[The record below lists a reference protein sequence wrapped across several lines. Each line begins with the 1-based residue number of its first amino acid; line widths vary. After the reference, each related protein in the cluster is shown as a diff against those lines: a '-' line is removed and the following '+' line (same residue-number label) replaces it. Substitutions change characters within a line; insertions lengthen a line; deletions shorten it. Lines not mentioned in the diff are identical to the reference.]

1 MNERCLVE
9 SLELTDVVVP
19 SYSLALDDKVV
30 GTFFQVFTFNSTV
43 TSLRLL
49 KSTKVT
55 NRLSHAL
62 SEKIS
67 LSSFCSLLKEQIQTL
82 RVNTS
87 LSSLNLCSASIS
99 DEGANSL
106 AQALRVTTSLSSL
119 NVRSNFIGDEEANL
133 LAQTL
138 RVNNSL
144 SYLDLSDNS
153 ISVEGANL
161 LAQALG
167 VNTSLSSL
175 DLDCNSIGDE
185 RANSFA
191 QTLRVNTSLGFQFDW
206 CWGSQLSCSS
216 LQGKHHSLP
225 SLNLG
230 SNSIGD
236 EGANSIA
243 QALTVN
249 ISLSSLDLGSHS
261 LVMKEQIQLL
271 RPSE

>member
-1 MNERCLVE
+1 M
-9 SLELTDVVVP
+9 VVP

-55 NRLSHAL
+55 NRLSKAL

-82 RVNTS
+82 R
-87 LSSLNLCSASIS
+87 
-99 DEGANSL
+99 E
-106 AQALRVTTSLSSL
+106 TTSLSSL
-119 NVRSNFIGDEEANL
+119 NVRSNFIGDEETNL

-138 RVNNSL
+138 RVNTFLSSL
-144 SYLDLSDNS
+144 NLCSAS
-153 ISVEGANL
+153 ISVEGANS

-191 QTLRVNTSLGFQFDW
+191 QTLRVNTSL
-206 CWGSQLSCSS
+206 SS
-216 LQGKHHSLP
+216 LDLS
-225 SLNLG
+225 
-230 SNSIGD
+230 SNSIGV
-236 EGANSIA
+236 GVANSLA
-243 QALTVN
+243 PVFK
-249 ISLSSLDLGSHS
+249 
-261 LVMKEQIQLL
+261 V
-271 RPSE
+271 